1 MDPFLG
7 GGLMSFRVEIWQ
19 DEHGVTWELVQMA
32 LDEVG
37 GGCIIREGNSSLD
50 LADGDAREG
59 VEVIAR
65 FGDAEDARAFLHAEG
80 FLPRP

>member
-1 MDPFLG
+1 V
-7 GGLMSFRVEIWQ
+7 SFQVQIWQ
-19 DEHGVTWELVQMA
+19 DEHGGQWELVQLA

-37 GGCIIREGNSSLD
+37 GGCLIREGRSSLD

-65 FGDAEDARAFLHAEG
+65 FGDAEDARAFLYAEG
-80 FLPRP
+80 FLPLS

>member
-1 MDPFLG
+1 
-7 GGLMSFRVEIWQ
+7 MSFRVQVWQ
-19 DEHGVTWELVQMA
+19 DEHGVRWELVQMA

-37 GGCIIREGNSSLD
+37 GGCLIREGSSSLD

-65 FGDAEDARAFLHAEG
+65 FGDVEDARAYLYAEG
-80 FLPRP
+80 FLPMS

>member
-1 MDPFLG
+1 
-7 GGLMSFRVEIWQ
+7 MSLRVEVWR

-37 GGCIIREGNSSLD
+37 GTCIIREGFSSLD
-50 LADGDAREG
+50 RADGDVREG

-65 FGDAEDARAFLHAEG
+65 FGDLEDARAFLESEG
-80 FLPRP
+80 FEFVR

>member
-1 MDPFLG
+1 MT
-7 GGLMSFRVEIWQ
+7 FRVQAWQ
-19 DEHGVTWELVQMA
+19 DEHGVRWELVQMA

-37 GGCIIREGNSSLD
+37 GGCLVREGRSSLD

-65 FGDAEDARAFLHAEG
+65 FGDVEDAQAFLYAEG
-80 FLPRP
+80 FQPMS

>member
-1 MDPFLG
+1 MTFK
-7 GGLMSFRVEIWQ
+7 VQVWQ
-19 DEHGVTWELVQMA
+19 DEHGVRWELVQMA

-37 GGCIIREGNSSLD
+37 GGCLVREGQSCLD

-65 FGDAEDARAFLHAEG
+65 FGDLEDARAFLHAEG
-80 FLPRP
+80 FLPLT

>member
-1 MDPFLG
+1 
-7 GGLMSFRVEIWQ
+7 MSFRVQLWQ
-19 DEHGVTWELVQMA
+19 DEHGVKWELVQLA

-37 GGCIIREGNSSLD
+37 GGCLIREGLSSLD

-65 FGDAEDARAFLHAEG
+65 FGDAEDARAFLYAEG
-80 FLPRP
+80 FSPRS

>member
-1 MDPFLG
+1 
-7 GGLMSFRVEIWQ
+7 MSFRVQVWQ
-19 DEHGVTWELVQMA
+19 DEHGVTWELVLLA

-37 GGCIIREGNSSLD
+37 GGCLIREGRSRLD

-65 FGDAEDARAFLHAEG
+65 FGDVEDACAFLQAEG
-80 FLPRP
+80 FSPIP